1 MELIGHSTLDMT
13 MTGYGHVPLKD
24 KRTALDQIG
33 DLFEDDE
40 DSGP

>member
-1 MELIGHSTLDMT
+1 MEIVGHSTPDMT
-13 MTGYGHVPLKD
+13 MTVYGHVSLKD

>member
-1 MELIGHSTLDMT
+1 MEIVGHSTLDMT
-13 MTGYGHVPLKD
+13 MTVYGHASLKD

-40 DSGP
+40 DGGP